1 MGYSPQGHKR
11 VGLDLVTKQQH
22 RHLISLFKQTW
33 DVVLLTPM
41 LHRWESSVTVSDL
54 LRVAQLE
61 LEAPGVRTC
70 SEVFLFSVPCLCPHS
85 CFCSK
90 HRSCFSP
97 PSAACSTLDFSFSV
111 NGIIMSQ
118 ASNLR
123 VILNISLF
131 FTFHIQVISK
141 FCQIYPHLYI
151 TSKNFSPPPTLHT
164 GPGHII
170 SLQASTGIP
179 LWLLLLIFPLTVTTP
194 TCSRPIHSAHRY
206 WNVLLGYKGGHLI
219 I

>member
-1 MGYSPQGHKR
+1 M
-11 VGLDLVTKQQH
+11 
-22 RHLISLFKQTW
+22 
-33 DVVLLTPM
+33 
-41 LHRWESSVTVSDL
+41 TVSDL
-54 LRVAQLE
+54 FRVAQLE
-61 LEAPGVRTC
+61 IEAPGVRTC
-70 SEVFLFSVPCLCPHS
+70 SKAFLFPVLCLCPHS

-97 PSAACSTLDFSFSV
+97 PSPVCSTLDFSFSV

-131 FTFHIQVISK
+131 FTFHIQLINK

-170 SLQASTGIP
+170 SLQAFYWHSLMAT
-179 LWLLLLIFPLTVTTP
+179 LTHLSP
-194 TCSRPIHSAHRY
+194 HCNRPPAPAQSILHIDTEMFS
-206 WNVLLGYKGGHLI
+206 
-219 I
+219 

>member
-33 DVVLLTPM
+33 AVVLSTPM
-41 LHRWESSVTVSDL
+41 LHRWESSVRVSDL

-61 LEAPGVRTC
+61 VEAPRVRTC
-70 SEVFLFSVPCLCPHS
+70 SKAFSLSVPCPCPHS
-85 CFCSK
+85 CFCSE

-97 PSAACSTLDFSFSV
+97 PSPACSTLDFSFSV

-123 VILNISLF
+123 VTLNISLF
-131 FTFHIQVISK
+131 FTFHVQLISN
-141 FCQIYPHLYI
+141 FVRFTLIY
-151 TSKNFSPPPTLHT
+151 TSDPRTSLLH
-164 GPGHII
+164 
-170 SLQASTGIP
+170 P
-179 LWLLLLIFPLTVTTP
+179 L
-194 TCSRPIHSAHRY
+194 
-206 WNVLLGYKGGHLI
+206 
-219 I
+219 